1 MGMFDNIFQNLDK
14 ALKEVESG
22 GLEQKLNNFA
32 DMVDKTSKKVATTT
46 EQLAGKPAELLEAA
60 EAKREALEEK
70 AKVIQTHAGKTMDVI
85 RRKETT

>member
-1 MGMFDNIFQNLDK
+1 MFDNIFQGLDK

-32 DMVDKTSKKVATTT
+32 DMVDKTSKKVAATT
-46 EQLAGKPAELLEAA
+46 EQLASKPAELLETA
-60 EAKREALEEK
+60 EAKRAALEEK
-70 AKVIQTHAGKTMDVI
+70 AKAIQDQAGKTMDVI